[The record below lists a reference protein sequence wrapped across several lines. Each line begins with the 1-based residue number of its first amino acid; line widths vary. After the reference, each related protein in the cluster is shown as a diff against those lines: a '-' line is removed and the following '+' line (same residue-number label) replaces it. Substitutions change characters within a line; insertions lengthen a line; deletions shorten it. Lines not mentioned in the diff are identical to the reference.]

1 MLRNIAIV
9 KLSSYHRT
17 GFRYLYPWIVK
28 WVTVVDLPN
37 NIHDFITHVW
47 ELQNITIS
55 VVLMLNNGGV
65 QFTGPVLEDLN
76 RNYFNTKLV

>member
-1 MLRNIAIV
+1 MN
-9 KLSSYHRT
+9 
-17 GFRYLYPWIVK
+17 
-28 WVTVVDLPN
+28 LPN

-65 QFTGPVLEDLN
+65 QFTGPVLEDPN
-76 RNYFNTKLV
+76 RSYFNTKLV